1 MKLGAA
7 WQAFDL
13 VFCSEEGTPLSIP
26 NITYRYF
33 RPILTKAKLPRI
45 RLYDLRHTAA
55 TLALGAGVPAKVV
68 SEQLGHASV
77 AFTLDTYSHVL
88 PHMQEAAAAQVEAL
102 LFEPAPKK
110 HAARKTKRAITHKTT
125 RQHKT
130 KSSSK

>member
-1 MKLGAA
+1 MSGISCNGIFKSFSTA
-7 WQAFDL
+7 
-13 VFCSEEGTPLSIP
+13 P
-26 NITYRYF
+26 NCR
-33 RPILTKAKLPRI
+33 ASG
-45 RLYDLRHTAA
+45 LYDLRHTAA

-110 HAARKTKRAITHKTT
+110 HAARRPKRAITHKTT

-130 KSSSK
+130 